1 MSNLPFGFGFG
12 SDDANSGDPSPG
24 NSGQNPFDMN
34 SIGAALQQLGAF
46 LQNAGSSGST
56 GPVNWEMVRD
66 VARQQLAS
74 PEAGGDRVVADAE
87 ARAVT
92 DALHLAD
99 VWLDEVTVLPA
110 TAGAPLAWSRSQW
123 LEQTLPMW
131 QRYVEPIAQHM
142 QQVVGGAMPNAADVA
157 GLDSEALNAAL
168 PEQFRAMF
176 PGGIP
181 AEMMSMMQPMLGMAQ
196 QLGAAAFSMQLGN
209 ALAALAREVVSAGDI
224 GIPLLPAATCAMLP
238 RNVEQLGEGIG
249 VDSSDVRLYLAL
261 RESAHQRLFSHVPW
275 LRARMIGAIEEYARG
290 IRVDPERLQEV
301 MSDVD
306 LSDPQALQGLMSSGL
321 LQPQDTS
328 EQRAAIARLE
338 TLLALVEG
346 WVDDVVSV
354 AAGARLPT
362 AQALQETMRRR
373 RAAGGPAERTFSSLV
388 GMDLRPRA
396 LREAAT
402 LFAAVRAT
410 GGIEARDALWVHPD
424 MLPSAED
431 LADPLGFIER
441 SRGPLDLGSP
451 DQDSRDQGSRDQ
463 DSPDQ
468 EPGE

>member
-1 MSNLPFGFGFG
+1 MSDHPFGFGFG
-12 SDDANSGDPSPG
+12 SGNSGSGDDGPG
-24 NSGQNPFDMN
+24 SNGPGTGGPGQNPFDMN

-46 LQNAGSSGST
+46 LQSAGTSGET
-56 GPVNWEMVRD
+56 GPVNWQMVRD
-66 VARQQLAS
+66 IARQQLAS
-74 PEAGGDRVVADAE
+74 ADVGGDPVVADAQS
-87 ARAVT
+87 RAVSE
-92 DALHLAD
+92 AVHLAD
-99 VWLDEVTVLPA
+99 LWLDEATVLPA
-110 TAGAPLAWSRSQW
+110 TSGAPLAWSRSEW

-131 QRYVEPIAQHM
+131 QRYVEPIAVHM
-142 QQVVGGAMPNAADVA
+142 QQVVGGAMPNAAELG

-176 PGGIP
+176 PGGVP
-181 AEMMSMMQPMLGMAQ
+181 AEMMSMLQPMLGMAQ
-196 QLGAAAFSMQLGN
+196 QLGAAAFSMQLGQ
-209 ALAALAREVVSAGDI
+209 ALAALAKEVVGAGDI
-224 GIPLLPAATCAMLP
+224 GIPLLPSATCALLP
-238 RNVEQLGEGIG
+238 RNVEELGEGIG
-249 VDSSDVRLYLAL
+249 VDANDVRLYLAL
-261 RESAHQRLFSHVPW
+261 RESAHQRLFAHVPW

-290 IRVDPERLQEV
+290 IRVDPDRLQEV
-301 MSDVD
+301 MGDVD
-306 LSDPQALQGLMSSGL
+306 LSNPQALSELMSSGL
-321 LQPQDTS
+321 LQPQDTD

-402 LFAAVRAT
+402 LFAAVRAS
-410 GGIEARDALWVHPD
+410 GGTQARDALWAHPD
-424 MLPSAED
+424 MLPAADD

-441 SRGPLDLGSP
+441 SSGPLDLGSP
-451 DQDSRDQGSRDQ
+451 DEG
-463 DSPDQ
+463 
-468 EPGE
+468 